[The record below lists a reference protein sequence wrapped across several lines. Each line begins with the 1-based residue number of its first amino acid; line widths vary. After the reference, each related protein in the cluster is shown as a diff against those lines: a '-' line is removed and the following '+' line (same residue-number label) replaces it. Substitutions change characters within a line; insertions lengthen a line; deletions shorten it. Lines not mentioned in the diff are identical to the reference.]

1 MCVCDLAGGGEEAA
15 DPAALPAGVGHEGT
29 VDDAHA
35 EPSPLLAP
43 GMFIVTSCSN
53 IHMAHRDCY
62 FSSLPLGA
70 QPQLFMQDFCMKSHM
85 STFWTGW
92 KLETVEMLKS
102 LSSSHAPFLV
112 HLRHSG
118 DLSPTLRARPLLSGN
133 RGDGVTTSPWFTE
146 QGKLNTPS

>member
-1 MCVCDLAGGGEEAA
+1 
-15 DPAALPAGVGHEGT
+15 
-29 VDDAHA
+29 
-35 EPSPLLAP
+35 
-43 GMFIVTSCSN
+43 
-53 IHMAHRDCY
+53 MAHSHRQYY
-62 FSSLPLGA
+62 FSHSPLGA

-85 STFWTGW
+85 STFCTVW

-118 DLSPTLRARPLLSGN
+118 DLSLTLRARPLLSGN
-133 RGDGVTTSPWFTE
+133 RGDGVITSPWFTD